1 MTPFLTSGR
10 RGDGAFLPTRWS
22 LVKRAVETPAALEEW
37 IGGYWYPLYVWARS
51 RGLSPEDAADGVQ
64 SFLEKLCGRALL
76 AQADA
81 SRGRLRSWLL
91 TAFGNHLSDIRR
103 KQYRLKR
110 GGNTPHISI
119 DRAMVESEYRRDMA
133 PSSTPEA
140 LYSRVWALT
149 LMEEALE
156 RVAAH
161 YTRTDRRELFE
172 ALLPALEQPL
182 PDENYAA
189 CADRLGMAPGTLRQ
203 ASVRLRKRYRQALLD
218 VAGARLGIY
227 GEQALAE
234 ELRSL
239 LGGGT

>member
-1 MTPFLTSGR
+1 MR
-10 RGDGAFLPTRWS
+10 RGDGAFTPTRWS
-22 LVKRAVETPAALEEW
+22 LVRRAVRTPAALEEW
-37 IGGYWYPLYVWARS
+37 IGAYWYPLYVWARS
-51 RGLSPEDAADGVQ
+51 RGLPPEDAADGVQ
-64 SFLEKLCGRALL
+64 GFLEKLCERALL

-81 SRGRLRSWLL
+81 SRGKLRSWLL
-91 TAFGNHLSDIRR
+91 TAFGNHLCDLHR
-103 KQYRLKR
+103 KQHRLKR
-110 GGNTPHISI
+110 GGNAPHISM

-133 PSSTPEA
+133 LSATPEG

-161 YTRTDRRELFE
+161 YIRTDRQDLFE

-182 PDENYAA
+182 PDDTYAA
-189 CADRLGMAPGTLRQ
+189 CAIRLEMKPATLRQ
-203 ASVRLRKRYRQALLD
+203 AAVRLRERYRQALLD